1 MWVTVTKKFKDKH
14 TGEIHNVGDKLNI
27 SKKRK
32 DEILSKGDFVKET
45 VKDDNNE
52 NSAE

>member
-1 MWVTVTKKFKDKH
+1 MWVTVTKKFKDKY
-14 TGEIHNVGDKLNI
+14 TGEIHQVGDKLKI

-32 DEILSKGDFVKET
+32 DEILSTGDFVKEN